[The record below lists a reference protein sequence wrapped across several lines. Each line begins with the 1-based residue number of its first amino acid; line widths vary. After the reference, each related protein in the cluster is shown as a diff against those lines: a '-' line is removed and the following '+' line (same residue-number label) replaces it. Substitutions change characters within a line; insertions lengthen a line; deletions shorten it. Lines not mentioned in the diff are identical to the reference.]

1 MNESTLGRGVGRATR
16 VYGVQAGVLLALI
29 VTLFVVVS
37 EFTVGAAVFGTLD
50 GVALI
55 GITAAGLAVTM
66 IAGELDMSVGSMAA
80 LAGVIAIRAG
90 ELGLVP
96 ALLIGTGS
104 GIVLG
109 LAQGLLIARL
119 QISSLVVT
127 VGTWIGFSGFALV
140 LADDRP
146 IGLDELTT
154 TDPLLVEWLSMTPAT
169 LIGIGVIV
177 LLGLFLGLTRWG
189 REIYAVG
196 GARREARAAGVPVNA
211 SLTTAFGISGGCA
224 ALAGSIACMQGASA
238 DPRGFT
244 SLMLSAV
251 SACLIGGISLYG
263 GRGNA
268 VNVLLGVL
276 ILCLVIAGATA
287 AGAPTYVTGLV
298 AGALLM
304 LVVTLEF
311 VLDRTVAAR
320 RINAA
325 RSRHAAALLAGAGG
339 RESTA
344 PAQGA
349 APPSGPRKEG

>member
-1 MNESTLGRGVGRATR
+1 MNESTMGRSIGRATR
-16 VYGVQAGVLLALI
+16 AYGVQGGVLLALLVILFAI
-29 VTLFVVVS
+29 VP

-80 LAGVIAIRAG
+80 LAGVISIRAG

-96 ALLIGTGS
+96 AILIGTLAGL
-104 GIVLG
+104 VLG

-127 VGTWIGFSGFALV
+127 VGTWIGFSGLALV

-146 IGLDELTT
+146 IGLDRLTT

-169 LIGIGVIV
+169 LIGIGVIA
-177 LLGLFLGLTRWG
+177 LLGLFLGFSRFG

-211 SLTTAFGISGGCA
+211 SLATAFGISGACA

-244 SLMLSAV
+244 TLLLSAV

-268 VNVLLGVL
+268 INVTLGVL
-276 ILCLVIAGATA
+276 ILCLIIAGATA

-298 AGALLM
+298 TGGLLM
-304 LVVTLEF
+304 LVVTMEF
-311 VLDRTVAAR
+311 VLDRTVAVR
-320 RINAA
+320 RLNAA
-325 RSRHAAALLAGAGG
+325 RSRHAAALLAGMG
-339 RESTA
+339 RPGTPLA
-344 PAQGA
+344 AA
-349 APPSGPRKEG
+349 APPPGPGKTL